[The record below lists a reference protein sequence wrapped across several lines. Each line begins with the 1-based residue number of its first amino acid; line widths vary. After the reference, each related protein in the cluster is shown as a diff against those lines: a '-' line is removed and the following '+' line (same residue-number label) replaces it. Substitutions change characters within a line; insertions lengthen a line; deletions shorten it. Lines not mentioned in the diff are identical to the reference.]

1 MIHYIL
7 IANWPSGIICFSHY
21 FDGVIPSQHRNSF
34 EKDIIG
40 KCIDQVGGSKD
51 SEIRGPADEI
61 CLARRDG
68 LLLTVLGA
76 DRTVNEALIKEVL
89 HVFTDTLY
97 NQLKCSTEKLVL
109 QNKTI
114 IREILTKMV
123 SHGKI
128 IETRPSHILSSVKT
142 LLVD

>member
-7 IANWPSGIICFSHY
+7 IANWPSGNICFSHY

-51 SEIRGPADEI
+51 SEIRGPADEL

-68 LLLTVLGA
+68 LLMTILGA
-76 DRTVNEALIKEVL
+76 DRTVSETLIKEVL

-97 NQLKCSTEKLVL
+97 NQLKCSTDKLVL

-114 IREILTKMV
+114 IREILTQMV

-128 IETRPSHILSSVKT
+128 IETRSSHILSSLKT
-142 LLVD
+142 LLAD